1 MPFGEAERRLRARY
15 KVRVPFVLKSS
26 GHEVRGTT
34 RNISLLGIS
43 AYSDSQVS
51 QVQPVQCVMSLPEF
65 QRPLIA
71 NGTVI
76 RCEPLDLPNPDGSHE
91 IGIFFKQFEG
101 TGEGDLLKF
110 LDHVLQ
116 QEQSAIQAGY
126 RALKQRIA
134 ARKKRKQMEALE
146 KKKRKLKRL
155 RRRQAKLAKAKKK
168 KRARKHPSRSKK
180 R

>member
-1 MPFGEAERRLRARY
+1 M
-15 KVRVPFVLKSS
+15 
-26 GHEVRGTT
+26 
-34 RNISLLGIS
+34 N
-43 AYSDSQVS
+43 
-51 QVQPVQCVMSLPEF
+51 LPEF

-76 RCEPLDLPNPDGSHE
+76 RCEPLDPPNPDGSHD
-91 IGIFFKQFEG
+91 IGVFFKQFEG

-126 RALKQRIA
+126 RALKQRVA
-134 ARKKRKQMEALE
+134 ARKRRKQMEALE

-168 KRARKHPSRSKK
+168 RARKRSAPSKK